1 MRKMTHEEI
10 SKFRHSREN
19 LSKLRRFPVYGLM
32 DNIRSL
38 YNVGA
43 IFRISD
49 GARIEK
55 LYLSGY
61 TPHPPRKEID
71 KTALGATATV
81 PWEYAKNPMDII
93 NRLKSQNIKICA
105 LEHVEPSKPY
115 YSLRSSDFPLCIVVG
130 NEIDGVS
137 REIIENADLG
147 IEIPMFGMKQ
157 SLNAAVAFG
166 IAIFECVRILG
177 AK

>member
-10 SKFRHSREN
+10 AQFRHSPEN
-19 LSKLRRFPVYGLM
+19 LSKLERFPVYGLM

-43 IFRISD
+43 IFRIAD

-55 LYLSGY
+55 LYLSGF

-71 KTALGATATV
+71 KTALGATKTV

-93 NRLKSQNIKICA
+93 HRLKSQKVKLCV
-105 LEHVEPSKPY
+105 LEHVHPSIPY
-115 YSLRSSDFPLCIVVG
+115 YSLDRVDFPLCIIVG
-130 NEIDGVS
+130 NEITGVS
-137 REIIENADLG
+137 KEIIECADLG

-166 IAIFECVRILG
+166 IAIFECIRILN
-177 AK
+177 

>member
-1 MRKMTHEEI
+1 MTHEEI
-10 SKFRHSREN
+10 SKFRHSAEK
-19 LSKLRRFPVYGLM
+19 LSKLERFPVYGLM

-43 IFRISD
+43 IFRIAD

-55 LYLSGY
+55 LFLTGF

-71 KTALGATATV
+71 KTALGATKTV
-81 PWEYAKNPMDII
+81 PWEYKKNPLEII
-93 NRLKSQNIKICA
+93 SILKSQNIKICV
-105 LEHVEPSKPY
+105 LEHVHPSIPY
-115 YSLRSSDFPLCIVVG
+115 YTLSPTDFPLCMVVG
-130 NEIDGVS
+130 NEITGVS
-137 REIIENADLG
+137 REIIDCADLG

-166 IAIFECVRILG
+166 IAIFECARILG
-177 AK
+177 KK